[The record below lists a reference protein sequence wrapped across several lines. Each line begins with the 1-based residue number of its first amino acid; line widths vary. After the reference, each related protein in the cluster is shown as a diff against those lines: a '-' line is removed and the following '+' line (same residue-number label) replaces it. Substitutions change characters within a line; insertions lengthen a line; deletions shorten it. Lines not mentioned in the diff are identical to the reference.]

1 MLSFPHLFLENAT
14 KSLRSLGL
22 GLLMLLSGPVFTQIT
37 LENAS
42 FEGQAQDATVPTG
55 WHSCKR
61 GTTPD
66 ILPGFWGVNK
76 EASEGETYIGLITRD
91 DGSWESIGQRLQSPL
106 NANECYSLKLD
117 LARSDSYA
125 GYLLPLKL
133 VIWGGTS
140 RCERTQLL
148 AETITIKHTDWR
160 TYNLTLYPEKPI
172 NYIII
177 EAQYMDG
184 IFFHYKG
191 NILLDALSPIK
202 ACERAFLGMINRAE

>member
-1 MLSFPHLFLENAT
+1 MSYFPFFPLKNNLNGFRN
-14 KSLRSLGL
+14 LGL
-22 GLLMLLSGPVFTQIT
+22 AFLLCFSGSLFSQIT

-106 NANECYSLKLD
+106 TANECYTLKLD

-133 VIWGGTS
+133 VIWGGSS

-148 AETITIKHTDWR
+148 AETPTIKHTDWR
-160 TYNLTLYPEKPI
+160 TYNLTIYPKQPI

-191 NILLDALSPIK
+191 NILLDALSPLK
-202 ACERAFLGMINRAE
+202 PCERAFLSY